1 MTVLLIWPR
10 SFSPI
15 DFTSSCEERDLLA
28 GRVLVIFI
36 PTAWRLLATVVW
48 HHGGPEVKSVNTE
61 GDKRTCKA
69 SCSAD
74 HAVCYK
80 LQSEIVKSC
89 RERIMSSTCQA
100 RKGDI
105 FAAFWLGESRS
116 YQSLSRHKKKV
127 LQQSRKKKGNKRV
140 RNHMSMASVPPRHKK
155 KITQSPAS
163 FVPGI
168 QGTPNQHLPP
178 PHTHTHTINSGHT
191 CKPQNNLSLCF

>member
-1 MTVLLIWPR
+1 
-10 SFSPI
+10 
-15 DFTSSCEERDLLA
+15 
-28 GRVLVIFI
+28 
-36 PTAWRLLATVVW
+36 
-48 HHGGPEVKSVNTE
+48 
-61 GDKRTCKA
+61 
-69 SCSAD
+69 
-74 HAVCYK
+74 
-80 LQSEIVKSC
+80 
-89 RERIMSSTCQA
+89 MSSTQQA

-127 LQQSRKKKGNKRV
+127 LQQSRKKRGDKRI

-178 PHTHTHTINSGHT
+178 PHTHTHTVNTGHT
-191 CKPQNNLSLCF
+191 CKPRSNLSLCFWFPSWEFYLWRGSGKQEVDVASELRVRELTFFSPNSVEICQGTNVDEEANWSWKDFLWFD